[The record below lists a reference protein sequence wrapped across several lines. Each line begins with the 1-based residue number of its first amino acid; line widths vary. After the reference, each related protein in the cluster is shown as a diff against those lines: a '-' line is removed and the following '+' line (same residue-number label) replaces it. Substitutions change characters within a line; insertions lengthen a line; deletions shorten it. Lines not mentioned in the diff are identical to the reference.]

1 MVAAVVVA
9 AVAPVAAAVALVAPA
24 VAASA
29 VAEVVAALR
38 SSIPRLAHPQTNSNT
53 AEVCTCK
60 SEC

>member
-1 MVAAVVVA
+1 MVAAAVVA

-38 SSIPRLAHPQTNSNT
+38 SSIPRLAHLQTDPNT